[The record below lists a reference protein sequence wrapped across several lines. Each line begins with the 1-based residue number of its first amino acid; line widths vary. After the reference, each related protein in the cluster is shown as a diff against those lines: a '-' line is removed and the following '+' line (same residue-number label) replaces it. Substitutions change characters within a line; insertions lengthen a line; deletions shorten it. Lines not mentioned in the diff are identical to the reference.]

1 MEKSCGAVVFTR
13 TEEGIRYVLVQSLE
27 GKFGFPK
34 GHMEK
39 SETEEETALREI
51 QEEVALV
58 PVLIPGFREST
69 EHTLPGTQIQK
80 QVVFFLGE

>member
-13 TEEGIRYVLVQSLE
+13 TEEGVRYVLVQSSE

-39 SETEEETALREI
+39 SETEEELLCCL
-51 QEEVALV
+51 LV
-58 PVLIPGFREST
+58 PYEKALEL
-69 EHTLPGTQIQK
+69 LPHNSLK
-80 QVVFFLGE
+80 QVLQRAEQFLQSK